1 MTPSLKTQLQS
12 VRSGEKV
19 RRKYLRRPFLPAWID
34 CPWFSEDAKT
44 WEPKKT
50 NPYCSMIR
58 GVINPKIYWYLIKL
72 LKLQYLSIYFY
83 NE

>member
-1 MTPSLKTQLQS
+1 MTSSLKTQLQS

-19 RRKYLRRPFLPAWID
+19 RQKYLRGPFFPAWLTA
-34 CPWFSEDAKT
+34 PGSLRMQRRES
-44 WEPKKT
+44 PKKT

-58 GVINPKIYWYLIKL
+58 GLINPKIYWYLIKL